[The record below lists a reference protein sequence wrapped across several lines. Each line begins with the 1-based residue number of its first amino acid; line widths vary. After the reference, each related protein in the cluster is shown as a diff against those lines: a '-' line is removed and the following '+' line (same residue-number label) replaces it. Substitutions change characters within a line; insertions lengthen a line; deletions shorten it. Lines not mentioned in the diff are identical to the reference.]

1 GLLTGKL
8 ALTLAAISAGASYFG
23 ALTYIGNAPNLM
35 VKSVVESYGVKMP
48 NFVAYIGW
56 SSVCLLPLLLLTGWL
71 FFR

>member
-1 GLLTGKL
+1 
-8 ALTLAAISAGASYFG
+8 
-23 ALTYIGNAPNLM
+23 M

-56 SSVCLLPLLLLTGWL
+56 SAVCLLPPLLLVGWL